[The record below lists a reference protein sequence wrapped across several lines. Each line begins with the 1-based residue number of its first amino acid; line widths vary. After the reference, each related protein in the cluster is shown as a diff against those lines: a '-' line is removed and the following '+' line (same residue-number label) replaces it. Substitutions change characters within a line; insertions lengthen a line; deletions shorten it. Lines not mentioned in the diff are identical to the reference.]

1 MSKRKDGL
9 YQSARRV
16 NGKTI
21 FGYSRVSQEDA
32 KEELER
38 KILAMGFTHLSAES
52 TLHEIAMNVWHPRIL
67 NLSPHTIKRYE
78 SSYVMYIRPKLGARG
93 IGTVKMQDVQRF
105 VNELSRT
112 QVSRSGKGKQSHPME
127 PASVRFIYSVLG
139 QIFKVAELS
148 DIIVK
153 SPCNQL
159 VTLPDQPYTEPTSYT
174 VEEARELI
182 DNAPERLKLPIYLAL
197 VLGLRLG
204 EVCGLMWDDL
214 DRLGQTIRVSRQID
228 GDGQITE
235 PKTAKSRR
243 TIPVPK
249 SVIEFIDAHGDIDEP
264 YMIGMTRR
272 TLEREWPKYL
282 SDGQTFHK
290 LRAGNAGLITYL
302 TGSIQTAADILGHT
316 STAMTE
322 KHYRGRR
329 NHAIADGI
337 ESLTNELTNS
347 KGAL

>member
-1 MSKRKDGL
+1 
-9 YQSARRV
+9 
-16 NGKTI
+16 
-21 FGYSRVSQEDA
+21 
-32 KEELER
+32 
-38 KILAMGFTHLSAES
+38 
-52 TLHEIAMNVWHPRIL
+52 
-67 NLSPHTIKRYE
+67 
-78 SSYVMYIRPKLGARG
+78 MYIRPKLGARG
-93 IGTVKMQDVQRF
+93 IGTIKMQDVQKF

-159 VTLPDQPYTEPTSYT
+159 VTLPDQPYQEPTSYT

-182 DNAPERLKLPIYLAL
+182 ENAPERLKLPIYLAL

-228 GDGQITE
+228 GDGNITE

-249 SVIEFIDAHGDIDEP
+249 SVIEFIDAHGDLDEP
-264 YMIGMTRR
+264 YMIGMSRR

-282 SDGQTFHK
+282 TGGQTFHK

-337 ESLTNELTNS
+337 ESLTNAFTNS